1 MSWDAMIF
9 NIRGASP
16 PPVEQ
21 LKDGD
26 CEPLGSAAGV
36 RQRISS
42 LLPGVDW
49 SDPTWGVYSQDE
61 FSIEFNV
68 GKDDPIDSMVL
79 HVRGGDAISAIT
91 KFARPLDWSVLD
103 CSTGEFLDL
112 ENPSPAGWKAFQ
124 AFRDQVI
131 GANKPGDPISYQS
144 IPILSSVPTWRSS
157 MQQRLL
163 TGLGV
168 AVVAGIAGALV
179 ALSVKPD
186 QLTGIV
192 IITSLIGFVLGL
204 AFKFR
209 VA

>member
-1 MSWDAMIF
+1 
-9 NIRGASP
+9 
-16 PPVEQ
+16 
-21 LKDGD
+21 
-26 CEPLGSAAGV
+26 
-36 RQRISS
+36 
-42 LLPGVDW
+42 
-49 SDPTWGVYSQDE
+49 
-61 FSIEFNV
+61 
-68 GKDDPIDSMVL
+68 
-79 HVRGGDAISAIT
+79 
-91 KFARPLDWSVLD
+91 
-103 CSTGEFLDL
+103 
-112 ENPSPAGWKAFQ
+112 
-124 AFRDQVI
+124 
-131 GANKPGDPISYQS
+131 
-144 IPILSSVPTWRSS
+144 